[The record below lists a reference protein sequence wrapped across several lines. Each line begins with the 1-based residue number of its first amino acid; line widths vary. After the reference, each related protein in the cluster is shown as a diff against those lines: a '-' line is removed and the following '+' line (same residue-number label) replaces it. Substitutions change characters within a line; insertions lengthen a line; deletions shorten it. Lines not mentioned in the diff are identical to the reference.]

1 MTCRGGRRVVI
12 TGQGTINALGTNVSE
27 TLEAMREG
35 RCGISELDFQ
45 DVDRLSIRIG
55 GQVKGYDAEAQFNR
69 QQIALYDRFTQFT
82 LLAAREAIGQAG
94 GLSFSGDLATRSG
107 VVLGTSGGG
116 MNTLDENY
124 RSVYEDGKNRVH
136 PFVVPKLMNNAAASH
151 VSMEYNLKGGPS
163 FTVATACASSNH
175 AMGQA
180 MQMIRH
186 GGADVMITGGSEAML
201 CFGGIKA
208 WEGLR
213 VMSRDA
219 CRPFSANRNG
229 MVQGEGGAA
238 VFVFEDY
245 DHARKRGG
253 AEILAEVVGGF
264 AMSSDASDI
273 VMPSK
278 QGGAARAIRGGAMQD
293 GGALNPPEDICYVN
307 AHGTGTAANDKTE
320 CAAVADAFGHHA
332 DDLMISSTK
341 SMHGHLI
348 GGTGAVELLACI
360 MALRE
365 GGVIAPP
372 TIGYEEP
379 DPECALDVV
388 PNVAREADCEA
399 VLSNAFA
406 FGGLNAVLACARWP
420 EASFQRRQTEDA
432 APPLGGVFV
441 FGCRCILLLGG
452 QGRGG
457 LQRIESRGKARQRNG
472 QLHALVRRNGGHDGG
487 GCDIARLE
495 GRDIPPRAKAQLHD
509 TALGGADAEGIFL
522 AATAIH
528 RKGQLFGQQGFQRG
542 GHEGGTSHGLT
553 AFGQAHDVDLGD
565 RSAVGV
571 LQQLVH
577 LAGGVVAIRVVGAAA
592 FPIAMDFCDIDL
604 TGLAF
609 SIGAH
614 VQTADA

>member
-1 MTCRGGRRVVI
+1 MKRIVI
-12 TGQGTINALGTNVSE
+12 TGQGTINALGRNVPE

-35 RCGISELDFQ
+35 RCGISDLEFQ
-45 DVDRLSIRIG
+45 DVERLSIRIG
-55 GQVKGYDAEAQFNR
+55 AQVKGYEPEETFNR

-82 LLAAREAIGQAG
+82 LIAARQAISQSGLTFSGELAA
-94 GLSFSGDLATRSG
+94 RSG

-151 VSMEYNLKGGPS
+151 VSMEWNLKGPS

-180 MQMIRH
+180 MQMIRT
-186 GGADVMITGGSEAML
+186 GMADVMVTGGSEAML

-213 VMSRDA
+213 VMSKDA

-229 MVQGEGGAA
+229 MVQGEGSA
-238 VFVFEDY
+238 VFVFEEY
-245 DHARKRGG
+245 EHAKARG
-253 AEILAEVVGGF
+253 AEILAEVVGF
-264 AMSSDASDI
+264 AMTSDAADI

-278 QGGAARAIRGGAMQD
+278 QGASRAIAGAMRD
-293 GGALNPPEDICYVN
+293 ARLNPEDVCYIN

-332 DDLMISSTK
+332 DELMISSTK

-365 GGVIAPP
+365 GVIAP

-388 PNVAREADCEA
+388 PNVARDVKVGA

-406 FGGLNAVLACARWP
+406 FGGLNAVLA
-420 EASFQRRQTEDA
+420 
-432 APPLGGVFV
+432 L
-441 FGCRCILLLGG
+441 
-452 QGRGG
+452 
-457 LQRIESRGKARQRNG
+457 
-472 QLHALVRRNGGHDGG
+472 
-487 GCDIARLE
+487 
-495 GRDIPPRAKAQLHD
+495 RAH
-509 TALGGADAEGIFL
+509 
-522 AATAIH
+522 
-528 RKGQLFGQQGFQRG
+528 
-542 GHEGGTSHGLT
+542 
-553 AFGQAHDVDLGD
+553 
-565 RSAVGV
+565 
-571 LQQLVH
+571 
-577 LAGGVVAIRVVGAAA
+577 
-592 FPIAMDFCDIDL
+592 
-604 TGLAF
+604 
-609 SIGAH
+609 
-614 VQTADA
+614 